1 MCPSLE
7 PRVRVDFT
15 QVLRLWWKRGG
26 VSVPRCRNG
35 WGQMQIAASD
45 NSNSKVEQNPLF
57 LSPRTPPT
65 QDCPVWWLLLDMKA
79 SMVYVWPHHTEDYIL
94 DLSIFKS
101 PPGFPSQRPQRMAL
115 LLFLWLVQSKS
126 ISTGRHF
133 AFSLSGSIFMSCC
146 VRSHKIDSKQTFFH
160 LLLPLVSFLLLVSP
174 FAQQATI
181 HLAGF
186 VNPPSFITMRVP
198 PSSIKKFHHILEVGG
213 ELE

>member
-1 MCPSLE
+1 
-7 PRVRVDFT
+7 
-15 QVLRLWWKRGG
+15 
-26 VSVPRCRNG
+26 
-35 WGQMQIAASD
+35 MQIAASD

-79 SMVYVWPHHTEDYIL
+79 SMVYVWPHHTVYTTEDYIL

-101 PPGFPSQRPQRMAL
+101 PPGFPSQSPQRMAL

-126 ISTGRHF
+126 ISIGRHF

-146 VRSHKIDSKQTFFH
+146 VRSHKINSKQTFFH
-160 LLLPLVSFLLLVSP
+160 LLLPLVSFLPLSFSFCTTSNYSLGRICKS
-174 FAQQATI
+174 TLI
-181 HLAGF
+181 HHYEG
-186 VNPPSFITMRVP
+186 P
-198 PSSIKKFHHILEVGG
+198 PSSIKKLHHILEVGG

>member
-1 MCPSLE
+1 
-7 PRVRVDFT
+7 
-15 QVLRLWWKRGG
+15 
-26 VSVPRCRNG
+26 
-35 WGQMQIAASD
+35 MQTAASD

-79 SMVYVWPHHTEDYIL
+79 SMVYVWPHHTVYTTEDYIL

-101 PPGFPSQRPQRMAL
+101 PPGCPSQRPQRMAL
-115 LLFLWLVQSKS
+115 LLFLWLVQSKN
-126 ISTGRHF
+126 ISVGRHF
-133 AFSLSGSIFMSCC
+133 ASSLSGSIFMSCC
-146 VRSHKIDSKQTFFH
+146 VRSHKIDSEQTFFR
-160 LLLPLVSFLLLVSP
+160 LLLPLVSFLSLVSP

-186 VNPPSFITMRVP
+186 VSPPSFIIMRVP
-198 PSSIKKFHHILEVGG
+198 PSSIKKLHHILEVGG